1 VSLSTSG
8 ASLQSVSDD
17 VESRANSALFASS
30 HCRAAVAAS
39 GAVRPV
45 ATYPPYLTI
54 EAGVPSEFHSTFEP
68 SALAAAS

>member
-1 VSLSTSG
+1 LLHSE
-8 ASLQSVSDD
+8 SDD
-17 VESRANSALFASS
+17 VEPSANSVAFASS
-30 HCRAAVAAS
+30 HCRAAVVAS

-54 EAGVPSEFHSTFEP
+54 EAGVPSVFHSTFAP